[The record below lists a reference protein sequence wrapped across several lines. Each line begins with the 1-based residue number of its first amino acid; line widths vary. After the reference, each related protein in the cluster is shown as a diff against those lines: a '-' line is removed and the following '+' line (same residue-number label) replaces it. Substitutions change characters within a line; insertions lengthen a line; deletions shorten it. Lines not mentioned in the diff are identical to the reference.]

1 MAVLTWTI
9 RVVILL
15 LLIWLAIQNTEL
27 ATFSLTS
34 DIRFPLPLIV
44 LLFGFFAL
52 GLLMGV
58 AILLPKNWGLRWEIR
73 KLRKETEQQKA
84 QLDKAG
90 VMPEDPVVDVPPIT
104 M

>member
-1 MAVLTWTI
+1 MAVITWTV

-15 LLIWLAIQNTEL
+15 LLVWLAIQNTEL

-58 AILLPKNWGLRWEIR
+58 AILLPKNWRLHWEIR
-73 KLRKETEQQKA
+73 KLRKEIEQQKA
-84 QLDKAG
+84 QLEKSG
-90 VMPEDPVVDVPPIT
+90 LTPEDPVVDVPLIT

>member
-1 MAVLTWTI
+1 MAVFTWI
-9 RVVILL
+9 VRAVILL

-58 AILLPKNWGLRWEIR
+58 AILLPKNWVLRWEAR
-73 KLRKETEQQKA
+73 KLRKEIEQQKA

-90 VMPEDPVVDVPPIT
+90 VTSDAPTVDVPPIT

>member
-1 MAVLTWTI
+1 MAVFTWVI

-34 DIRFPLPLIV
+34 DIRFSLPLIV

-73 KLRKETEQQKA
+73 KLRKEMEQQKA
-84 QLDKAG
+84 QLEKSGLTTDN
-90 VMPEDPVVDVPPIT
+90 PVVDVPPIT

>member
-1 MAVLTWTI
+1 MAVFTWTI
-9 RVVILL
+9 RVLILL
-15 LLIWLAIQNTEL
+15 LLVWLAIQNTEL

-58 AILLPKNWGLRWEIR
+58 AILLPKNWGLRWETR
-73 KLRKETEQQKA
+73 KLRKQVEQQKA
-84 QLDKAG
+84 QLEKAG
-90 VMPEDPVVDVPPIT
+90 VTLEDPVVDVPPIT